1 MNSYLLAI
9 NLLIILN
16 SSQVSILIRALLPI
30 RKNDTRSNFKK
41 NIVESPR
48 VNTFDTAKSAIPNV
62 FGAQFN
68 EWKRCFMAFSIY
80 LSQAVLIMYSI
91 FFWSTSSSNSLL
103 IRLSLLCLVQQIFS
117 LLLSSAFTLVFFC
130 FTYVLSGSRLAFSA
144 RIILRPNLVARTDF

>member
-41 NIVESPR
+41 NNVESPR
-48 VNTFDTAKSAIPNV
+48 VNTFNTQLNQPYP
-62 FGAQFN
+62 QFL
-68 EWKRCFMAFSIY
+68 ELSSCFMVFSIY
-80 LSQAVLIMYSI
+80 LSQVVLIMYSI
-91 FFWSTSSSNSLL
+91 FFWSTSSINSLL

-117 LLLSSAFTLVFFC
+117 LLLSTAFTLVFFC

>member
-30 RKNDTRSNFKK
+30 RKNDTRYNFKK
-41 NIVESPR
+41 NNVEYPR
-48 VNTFDTAKSAIPNV
+48 VNTFDTQLSQLYPS
-62 FGAQFN
+62 FL
-68 EWKRCFMAFSIY
+68 ELSSCFMVFSIY

-91 FFWSTSSSNSLL
+91 FFWSTSSINSLL

-117 LLLSSAFTLVFFC
+117 LLLSTAFTLVFFC